1 MKFYAQLQLSFK
13 LFIRELRSMPV
24 LLWILSLFFASV
36 VCTVLIGMTENLK
49 ISLSKNTSEL
59 VGGDLVVSSYRP
71 LPSLF
76 YEAANTLNLQYVET
90 VNFFSMVQLNDNF
103 RLASI
108 KAVSDHYPLYGQLRI
123 QTDGNNQYKGK
134 GPSES
139 NVWVSTRLS
148 EELNIKPGNTIQIG
162 LANLMVEAIIEHEP
176 DTAGGLDIFAPR
188 VLMHIKDIAKTAVVQ
203 PGSRIEY
210 KIYFKGESSKLKQFL
225 KQIKPGIN
233 SDMQLSN
240 PHSSNMAFKAFWR
253 NTGSLTSI
261 AILATLMLTGFS
273 ILMATRSYTQNH
285 RQHVL
290 LLKTLGATGK
300 DIGRIFAMN
309 FSWISLIAL
318 IAGVLLGCIILWS
331 VHAELTWMPGIL
343 SMALGLGIVF
353 AFGFPI
359 LNRLKNIS
367 PMKILQQSVDLNL
380 STELIPI
387 VGLFGVLIFGLY
399 LYTDQINILAI
410 VGLALLYAG
419 IGIWVLLLA
428 LWSLLRM
435 ILPYIQ
441 GIWCLGL
448 RNMLARR
455 SENILQVLV
464 FTFIFT
470 LVGLNYGLLYETLNK
485 WVGQLPSDT
494 ANYFILNIAPEHVD
508 KIKEKLER
516 NEVNSVKLYSIV
528 RGRLTHIN
536 AQPTTAIQRALNLT
550 SMQALP
556 VDNQILN
563 GIDWAERPQ
572 NGISVES
579 TIAHRLKLKLGDILR
594 FKIENSQ
601 VEGTVVQIRGVTWE
615 NFKPNFYFIFDPN
628 KLERYSSTAMTS
640 FYLPEDNQH
649 LILDLINEF
658 PELSV
663 IDIRHAIAGIE
674 SMMSKL
680 VQGLSVL
687 LFAMCAIGMCAWLG
701 NLWLVLR
708 AREAEQALLAA
719 LGAKYTTLLKLN
731 LLEFGCYGI
740 LVGLLSVS
748 LSNLICSYISI
759 NFLHL
764 TFEWLTVTTIVQFV
778 LIILMFLSVGIIFSK
793 RIQSVSPLSLLNK

>member
-1 MKFYAQLQLSFK
+1 MKYYAQLQLSFK
-13 LFIRELRSMPV
+13 LFIRELKSMPV
-24 LLWILSLFFASV
+24 LLWISSLFFASV
-36 VCTVLIGMTENLK
+36 VCTALIGMTENLK
-49 ISLSKNTSEL
+49 NSLSKNTSEL

-76 YEAANTLNLQYVET
+76 YDAADALTLEYVES
-90 VNFFSMVQLNDNF
+90 VNFFSMVQLNDSF
-103 RLASI
+103 SLASI
-108 KAVSDHYPLYGQLRI
+108 KAVSDQYPLYGQLRI
-123 QTDGNNQYKGK
+123 QSDGNSQYKSK

-148 EELNIKPGNTIQIG
+148 EELKIKPGNTIQIG
-162 LANLMVEAIIEHEP
+162 LASLMVEAIIEHEP
-176 DTAGGLDIFAPR
+176 DTAGGLDVFAPR
-188 VLMHIKDIAKTAVVQ
+188 VLMHIKDIAQTAVVQ

-210 KIYFKGESSKLKQFL
+210 KLYLKGESSKIKQYID
-225 KQIKPGIN
+225 KTKAGIN
-233 SDMQLSN
+233 PDIQLSN
-240 PHSSNMAFKAFWR
+240 PHSSNMAFKAFWK
-253 NTGSLTSI
+253 NAGSLTSI
-261 AILATLMLTGFS
+261 AILSTLMLTGFS
-273 ILMATRSYTQNH
+273 VLMATRSYAKSH

-290 LLKTLGATGK
+290 LLKTLGTKGK
-300 DIGRIFAMN
+300 DIGRIFALN
-309 FSWISLIAL
+309 FTWISLSPL
-318 IAGVLLGCIILWS
+318 LAGVSFGYIILMIFD
-331 VHAELTWMPGIL
+331 AKITYMPGL
-343 SMALGLGIVF
+343 MSMALGLGIVF

-359 LNRLKNIS
+359 LNRLKDIS
-367 PMKILQQSVDLNL
+367 PMQILQQNTDLNL
-380 STELIPI
+380 SLELIPI
-387 VGLFGVLIFGLY
+387 VGLFGILVFGLY
-399 LYTDQINILAI
+399 LYTGQINILAI

-428 LWSLLRM
+428 LSTLLRM

-441 GIWCLGL
+441 GIWRLGM

-494 ANYFILNIAPEHVD
+494 ANYFILNIAPKHVGE
-508 KIKEKLER
+508 IKQKLER
-516 NEVNSVKLYSIV
+516 DEVNSVELYAIV

-550 SMQALP
+550 SMLALP
-556 VDNQILN
+556 SDNQILN
-563 GIDWAERPQ
+563 GIDWAERPR

-579 TIAHRLKLKLGDILR
+579 TIARRLKLKLGDILR

-601 VEGTVVQIRGVTWE
+601 VEGTVVQIREVTWE

-628 KLERYSSTAMTS
+628 QLEPYSSTAMTS
-640 FYLPEDNQH
+640 FYLPEDKQH

-658 PELSV
+658 PEISV
-663 IDIRHAIAGIE
+663 IDIRHVIAGIE

-687 LFAMCAIGMCAWLG
+687 LVAMCTIGMCAWLG
-701 NLWLVLR
+701 NLWLALR
-708 AREAEQALLAA
+708 AREGEQALLAA

-731 LLEFGCYGI
+731 LLEFGCYGT

-759 NFLHL
+759 NFLNL

-778 LIILMFLSVGIIFSK
+778 LIILIFLGVGIIFSK